1 MARTYK
7 RDANGRFASG
17 GGTRSGRPAAKPV
30 SRGRNRLTRDN
41 AGKITSVG
49 GEGATAR
56 GGRLRTAAGN
66 KRATQVARIKGA
78 GGKLRKPVVSGKP
91 KPTGIS
97 TIPAGD
103 LKRYR
108 MLENKIGPLRKA
120 LDRDG
125 STMMGSTD
133 YKRRNDA
140 AARYD
145 LNNRR
150 LKRVTDTMRKLSNS
164 PNSPN
169 IPRLPQVTES
179 GRRIGRIAAIKKM
192 DGPRKFGG
200 QSWRDLRG
208 RYSQG
213 KVQYED
219 NYMNKLYKRDK
230 GQGIKQMPKAKGTIS
245 RPKNKTK
252 SNAQAPMQPQPAGS
266 RTRKQAATGYRQR
279 ANKTA
284 MKALRA
290 RTITESEKR
299 IVVGRSKATQMNIWG
314 RAEKV
319 GTGKLRLIGERGR
332 TGRLIKNK
340 PNRTP
345 GPGSPRAKRYRAD
358 AIKAARELG
367 AAGLFRDR
375 GR

>member
-1 MARTYK
+1 
-7 RDANGRFASG
+7 
-17 GGTRSGRPAAKPV
+17 
-30 SRGRNRLTRDN
+30 
-41 AGKITSVG
+41 VG

-56 GGRLRTAAGN
+56 GGRLRTA
-66 KRATQVARIKGA
+66 
-78 GGKLRKPVVSGKP
+78 GGKLRATQTAKIKSSGGRLRKPVGGGKS
-91 KPTGIS
+91 KAAGVAA
-97 TIPAGD
+97 IPAGD

-108 MLENKIGPLRKA
+108 MLENKIRPLRKA

-133 YKRRNDA
+133 YKRRNA
-140 AARYD
+140 AAAKYD
-145 LNNRR
+145 INNRR

-164 PNSPN
+164 PDSPN

-179 GRRIGRIAAIKKM
+179 GRRLGRTAAIKKM
-192 DGPRKFGG
+192 DGPRKFRG
-200 QSWRDLRG
+200 QSWRDLKG
-208 RYSQG
+208 QYSQG
-213 KVQYED
+213 RVQYED
-219 NYMNKLYKRDK
+219 NYMNKLYKRNK
-230 GQGIKQMPKAKGTIS
+230 GQGIKRMPKVKGTVS
-245 RPKNKTK
+245 KPKYNPKPK
-252 SNAQAPMQPQPAGS
+252 PQIPMQPRLAGS
-266 RTRKQAATGYRQR
+266 RTKKQAATAYKRR

-299 IVVGRSKATQMNIWG
+299 IVVGRPKATQMNIWG

-319 GTGKLRLIGERGR
+319 GAGKLRPIGERGR
-332 TGRLIKNK
+332 TGRIIKNK
-340 PNRTP
+340 PDRTP

-358 AIKAARELG
+358 ALKAARELG